1 MMNNYSERLIF
12 GCCNLSAN
20 KTKKKALAML
30 NYAEKLGFRFFD
42 TAPLY
47 SRGYSEL
54 LIGEA
59 FNFKKDIK
67 VMTKVGNYPIP
78 KIYIPAS
85 IALPL
90 NSLKNNLKLW
100 SYKKSKKVSL
110 ISENNLIVKDNFINQ
125 VKNSRKN
132 LNYLIIEGIL
142 FHEINP
148 FKLNNNQVEELNIY
162 LNNLNIKKL
171 GYAGKFHKELTEFN
185 LPNWMK
191 ILQLEIPFELN
202 ETNEFEILKL
212 IDKNKDIEFRF
223 FNIFREVNLID
234 RRMKAAKKIL
244 NDFPNTKIIFQT
256 KSLKRLKN
264 NFLFFTS

>member
-1 MMNNYSERLIF
+1 MHNYSERLIF

-20 KTKKKALAML
+20 KTKKKALAIL
-30 NYAEKLGFRFFD
+30 KHAEKLGFRCFD

-47 SRGYSEL
+47 SQGYSEL

-59 FNFKKDIK
+59 FKFKKDIK
-67 VMTKVGNYPIP
+67 VMTKVGYYSIP
-78 KIYIPAS
+78 KIYIPSS

-100 SYKKSKKVSL
+100 NYKKSKKVSL
-110 ISENNLIVKDNFINQ
+110 IPKNNLVFKDNFIKQ
-125 VKNSRKN
+125 VKNSRKSLKN
-132 LNYLIIEGIL
+132 LIIEGIL

-162 LNNLNIKKL
+162 LNNENINKL
-171 GYAGKFHKELTEFN
+171 GYAGKFHKELTELT

-191 ILQLEIPFELN
+191 ILQLEIPFKIN

-223 FNIFREVNLID
+223 FNIFKEKKLID
-234 RRMKAAKKIL
+234 KRMNAAKKIL

-256 KSLKRLKN
+256 KSLKRLEN

>member
-1 MMNNYSERLIF
+1 MNNYSERLIF
-12 GCCNLSAN
+12 GCCNLSSN
-20 KTKKKALAML
+20 KTKKQALAIL

-47 SRGYSEL
+47 SRGYSEI

-59 FNFKKDIK
+59 FNLKKDIN
-67 VMTKVGNYPIP
+67 VMTKVGHYSVP
-78 KIYIPAS
+78 KIYIPSS

-90 NSLKNNLKLW
+90 NSIKNKLRIW
-100 SYKKSKKVSL
+100 NYKKSKNFSL
-110 ISENNLIVKDNFINQ
+110 IPEKKFIVKDNFINQ
-125 VKNSRKN
+125 VKQSRKS
-132 LNYLIIEGIL
+132 LNYLNIEGIL

-148 FKLNNNQVEELNIY
+148 FKLNKNIVEELNIY
-162 LNNLNIKKL
+162 LNNVNINKL
-171 GYAGKFHKELTEFN
+171 GYAGKFHKELTELN
-185 LPNWMK
+185 LPKWMN
-191 ILQLEIPFELN
+191 ILQLELPFELN

-223 FNIFREVNLID
+223 FNIFKEKKFID
-234 RRMKAAKKIL
+234 KRMNAAKKIL

-256 KSLKRLKN
+256 KSLKRLQN